1 MIDAVSSDEVTSE
14 RQLGFTV
21 ARLTARR
28 GRGRG
33 RALRRRRLRALRPRG
48 WSCSRARRRGSDS
61 ALRRIA
67 IDGDEELERRYRI
80 DLPVV
85 LVDGETAFTQ
95 AVAAGPLA
103 ARRASAHKLAAASA
117 GS

>member
-1 MIDAVSSDEVTSE
+1 MLEVVLFE
-14 RQLGFTV
+14 GAGCGLCARALALLEAEAPRLGF
-21 ARLTARR
+21 
-28 GRGRG
+28 
-33 RALRRRRLRALRPRG
+33 ALRRV
-48 WSCSRARRRGSDS
+48 
-61 ALRRIA
+61 A

-95 AVAAGPLA
+95 AVAQGPLQRA
-103 ARRASAHKLAAASA
+103 IERAQAGRRGA